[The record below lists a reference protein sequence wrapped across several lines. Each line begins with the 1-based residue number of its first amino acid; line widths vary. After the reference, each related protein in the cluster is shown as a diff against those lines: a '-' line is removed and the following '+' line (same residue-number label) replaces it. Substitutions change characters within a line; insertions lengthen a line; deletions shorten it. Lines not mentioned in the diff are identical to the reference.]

1 MLDWKVST
9 PINQF
14 VHLETGSQIDIVSTV
29 HVGQP
34 SYYQALGSYIMARQD
49 EGFAVHYES
58 IAAVDKAEPTNI
70 LERMKWR
77 VHEAHIDASADS
89 LVLAEVGSKYTI
101 QDDEML
107 FRRSGSEN
115 HDITNAD
122 LVHQTT
128 LAAALGGLMSA
139 KKLRRKLEKASG
151 KGPDI
156 LDEAVFSVLK
166 EEVDKFKAGRTR
178 TKGRDK
184 ITIGLRN
191 QVALEGVDAVLA
203 ENPAAQLVLIWGI
216 GHLAGLKSGLFDR
229 GYTHTYSQEIY
240 AAISR
245 ARLNRVIK
253 RDESSLGQTG
263 LACHR

>member
-1 MLDWKVST
+1 MPEWKVTT

-14 VHLETGSQIDIVSTV
+14 AHLETGSQIDIVSTV

-34 SYYQALGSYIMARQD
+34 DYYRKLSSYIMARQD

-58 IAAVDKAEPTNI
+58 IADGDKAEPSNT
-70 LERMKWR
+70 LEHMKWR
-77 VHEAHIDASADS
+77 VHEARIDASADS
-89 LVLAEVGSKYTI
+89 LVLAETGSKYTI
-101 QDDEML
+101 QDDKKL

-128 LAAALGGLMSA
+128 LAAALGKLMSA
-139 KKLRRKLEKASG
+139 RKLRRKLEKASA

-166 EEVDKFKAGRTR
+166 EEVDKVKADRTR

-216 GHLAGLKSGLFDR
+216 GHLAGLKSGLFYR
-229 GYTHTYSQEIY
+229 GYTHTDSQEIY